1 MRGVSVLVVA
11 CAALCVLAAPASA
24 AMRADLDGSTLVLA
38 DTGGAA
44 DALKLSDRGLGPFVQ
59 VAQGGLSG
67 AACPVAHGVSIPGF
81 QCTAVPTLVR
91 IDAGAGNDTVDA
103 GRLSVPMNVTLGAGQ
118 DVLQAGSGDDTVTV
132 ADGQRDVV
140 DCGPGQD
147 VVDGAVDPN
156 DEIFPSCETA
166 QRTFVGS
173 LLASSA
179 TVAAPS
185 TVTLAIGRANVPLGF
200 QATMSTA
207 PAKHG
212 AHANARQI
220 AKTTLPATTGAVKL
234 TFKLPKVSKGF
245 LSKRPDIRVQ
255 LAVTA
260 IGADGRRYPLQLHS
274 RRPDVK
280 LATLYDNQVRLRIP
294 AKLRHPHG

>member
-1 MRGVSVLVVA
+1 MRGVRLVVIG
-11 CAALCVLAAPASA
+11 CAALAALAVPAGA
-24 AMRADLDGSTLVLA
+24 TMRADVDAGTLVLT
-38 DTGGAA
+38 DTAGSA
-44 DALKLSDRGLGPFVQ
+44 DAIKLSDRGLGPFVQ
-59 VAQGGLSG
+59 VAQGGLAG
-67 AACPVAHGVSIPGF
+67 AACPTAQGVTIPGF

-91 IDAGAGNDTVDA
+91 IDAGAGNDTIDA
-103 GRLSVPMNVTLGAGQ
+103 TRLSLPINVRLGPGD
-118 DVLQAGSGDDTVTV
+118 DVLEAGSGNDTVVV

-147 VVDGAVDPN
+147 VIDGAVDPN

-173 LLASSA
+173 LLPLSA

-185 TVTLAIGRANVPLGF
+185 TVTIAIGRANVPLSF
-200 QATMSTA
+200 EATMSTA
-207 PAKHG
+207 PPKHG
-212 AHANARQI
+212 AHAKARQL
-220 AKTTLPATTGAVKL
+220 AKAKLAATTGAVKL

-274 RRPDVK
+274 RQPDVK
-280 LATLYDNQVRLRIP
+280 LATLYDNQVRLKIP
-294 AKLRHPHG
+294 ARLRHPHG

>member
-1 MRGVSVLVVA
+1 MRGVSVVVIG
-11 CAALCVLAAPASA
+11 CAALAVLVAPAGA
-24 AMRADLDGSTLVLA
+24 TMRADLDGATLVLA
-38 DTGGAA
+38 DTGGTA
-44 DALKLSDRGLGPFVQ
+44 DAIKLSNRGLGPFVQ
-59 VAQGGLSG
+59 VAQGSLAG
-67 AACPVAHGVSIPGF
+67 AACPVAQGVTIPGF
-81 QCTAVPTLVR
+81 QCAVVPTLVR
-91 IDAGAGNDTVDA
+91 LDAGAGNDTVDA
-103 GRLSVPMNVTLGAGQ
+103 GRLSLPMNVTLGAGQ
-118 DVLQAGSGDDTVTV
+118 DVLQSGAGNDTVTV

-147 VVDGAVDPN
+147 VVDGVVDPN
-156 DEIFPSCETA
+156 DDIFPSCETA

-173 LLASSA
+173 LLPSSV

-185 TVTLAIGRANVPLGF
+185 TVTIAIGRANVPLGF

-212 AHANARQI
+212 AHTKARQI

-245 LSKRPDIRVQ
+245 LSKRPDLRVQ
-255 LAVTA
+255 LAVSA
-260 IGADGRRYPLQLHS
+260 IGADGRRYPLQLHA
-274 RRPDVK
+274 RQPDLK
-280 LATLYDNQVRLRIP
+280 LVTLHDNQVRLKIP